1 MIRVVPPGSRIRMLT
16 FSLPGFRVQG
26 SKKAPNPESRIRNP
40 AVDYVVPKFQGT
52 FIPYFNQKE
61 QEDREPTRY
70 THVGHGET
78 ELLQVGTVGLDHAD
92 EAVFEAPQL
101 LSGIYKYSIGSKSSF
116 FECNCGFDLIDTKF
130 VFIDTNQGWGSVSLS
145 P

>member
-61 QEDREPTRY
+61 QEDREPTSTRY

-101 LSGIYKYSIGSKSSF
+101 LSGIRRFYNSI
-116 FECNCGFDLIDTKF
+116 
-130 VFIDTNQGWGSVSLS
+130 
-145 P
+145 

>member
-1 MIRVVPPGSRIRMLT
+1 MIRVVPPGSWIRMLT
-16 FSLPGFRVQG
+16 FSLPGSRVQG

-61 QEDREPTRY
+61 QEDREPTSTRY

-101 LSGIYKYSIGSKSSF
+101 LSGIRRFYNSI
-116 FECNCGFDLIDTKF
+116 
-130 VFIDTNQGWGSVSLS
+130 
-145 P
+145 